1 MSESTKAKMNVIVV
15 KDRAEGGQKGF
26 EVFENAYHDGARVF
40 GLATGSTPVTTYEEL
55 IKSNLDFSQMTSVNL
70 DEYVGL
76 APDHPQSYHYFMQK
90 HLFDQK
96 PFAHSYVPNG
106 MNSDA
111 AAEMKRYDQVIAD
124 NPIDLQILGLGQNGH
139 IGFNEPGTDPTLGT
153 HKVALTEST
162 IKANARFFKNE
173 DEVPRYAYSMGIAS
187 ILTSKHILLE
197 AYGPEKADAVKAMI
211 EGPVT
216 SDVPASF
223 LQQHD
228 QVTIIIDEAAASE
241 LTENY

>member
-15 KDRAEGGQKGF
+15 KNREQGGQKGF
-26 EVFENAYHDGARVF
+26 QVFQTAYQNGAKVF
-40 GLATGSTPVTTYEEL
+40 GLATGSTPVTTYEAL
-55 IKSNLDFSQMTSVNL
+55 TKSDLDFSQMTSVNL

-96 PFAHSYVPNG
+96 PFAQSFVPDGLND
-106 MNSDA
+106 DA
-111 AAEMKRYDQVIAD
+111 EAEMARYDQIIAD

-139 IGFNEPGTDPTLGT
+139 IGFNEPGTDPAVGT
-153 HKVALTEST
+153 HKVKLTEST
-162 IKANARFFKNE
+162 IKANARFFDNE

-187 ILTSKHILLE
+187 IMTSKHILLE
-197 AYGPEKADAVKAMI
+197 AYGAEKAAAVKAMI

-216 SDVPASF
+216 TDVPASF
-223 LQQHD
+223 LQNHE
-228 QVTIIIDEAAASE
+228 QVTVIIDEAAASQ
-241 LTENY
+241 LTK